1 MINSLYL
8 ILRFFEKI
16 KHFKIYKKKNSATEI
31 YINIAYNHKKRGRPT
46 ANDYF

>member
-16 KHFKIYKKKNSATEI
+16 KHFKIYKKKI
-31 YINIAYNHKKRGRPT
+31 QQLKYI
-46 ANDYF
+46 